1 MCDPCDSF
9 FSFSVSPQ
17 YALVSGHYEPLVSP
31 DLSGGFERN
40 ASTPLS
46 PERDSRRS
54 GIAPRRSRHYHGEE
68 SSTIR
73 EGVKK
78 NGHKLEGW
86 GNRVLN
92 LPNCVFLSLKI

>member
-1 MCDPCDSF
+1 MIRVTVF

-78 NGHKLEGW
+78 NGPKLEGW
-86 GNRVLN
+86 GRYYLR
-92 LPNCVFLSLKI
+92 